1 MTTRAKAVYVVILIL
16 AALAAY
22 WFGSRRP
29 LHSDAGGAASGQV
42 SGDKKVLY
50 WYDPMVPNTHFDKP
64 GKSPFMDMQLVP
76 MYDEPKEA
84 KGSVAIDS
92 RTRQNLGIRTARVT
106 QGNIGQSVEAIGYV
120 EPDQRKIA
128 IVQTRIQGW
137 VERLTVGAVNDKV
150 RKGQVLMEVYS
161 PDLMAAQA
169 EYLLASR
176 DAAQAE
182 GQMLA
187 QSARVRLALLGM
199 SEEQIRVLGASR
211 KITERF
217 AYYAPVNGIVS
228 ELNVRR
234 GTQVSPGMNAL
245 SLVDLSTVWLISEIP
260 ESQSPAVRPGSAAE
274 VTFAAYPGRDF
285 AGTVEYIYPEVTQ
298 ASRSSRVRIQLDNR
312 AALLRPGMYAKVS
325 FKGAAGA
332 RAATLVPSEAVIVTG
347 RRKVV
352 IVADGDRNF
361 KPVEVSTG
369 AESGGNTEILAGL
382 APGQT
387 VVTSGQF
394 LLDSESNTRSGLD
407 RLESGASDDMAAMR
421 GGKDAPKAKVHSTR
435 GLVKAIDAAAGKVT
449 VTHEPVAALKWP
461 SMTMGFS
468 VRDPK
473 LISQVKPG
481 QRIVFEFEDAGNG
494 DFLITALRPAD

>member
-1 MTTRAKAVYVVILIL
+1 MTTKEKGIYAVIL
-16 AALAAY
+16 ALVALGAY
-22 WFGSRRP
+22 WLGNRSADSSVP
-29 LHSDAGGAASGQV
+29 NNGAASQV
-42 SGDKKVLY
+42 SSDKKVLY

-76 MYDEPKEA
+76 MYDEPDQT

-92 RTRQNLGIRTARVT
+92 RTRQSLGIRTARVI
-106 QGNIGQSVEAIGYV
+106 QGSIGQTVETIGYV

-137 VERLTVGAVNDKV
+137 VERLAVGAVNDKV
-150 RKGQVLMEVYS
+150 RRGQVVMEVYS

-176 DAAQAE
+176 DAAQAD

-187 QSARVRLALLGM
+187 QAARVRLALLGM
-199 SEEQIRVLGASR
+199 SEEQIRVLGSSR
-211 KITERF
+211 KINQRF

-245 SLVDLSTVWLISEIP
+245 SLIDLSTVWLIAEIP
-260 ESQSPAVRPGSAAE
+260 ESHGAAVRTGSSAE
-274 VTFAAYPGRDF
+274 LTFAAYPGRKF
-285 AGTVEYIYPEVTQ
+285 SGTVEYIYPEVTQ
-298 ASRSSRVRIQLDNR
+298 ASRSLRVRIQLDNG
-312 AALLRPGMYAKVS
+312 AGLLRPGMYANVKFS
-325 FKGAAGA
+325 GAAQA
-332 RAATLVPSEAVIVTG
+332 RATVVPSEAVIATG

-352 IVADGDRNF
+352 IVVGADGNF
-361 KPVEVSTG
+361 KPVDVRTG

-382 APGQT
+382 SPGQT

-394 LLDSESNTRSGLD
+394 LLDSESNMRSALG
-407 RLESGASDDMAAMR
+407 RLEAGDRDDIGRAQPSAGDIKADAFSAR
-421 GGKDAPKAKVHSTR
+421 GV
-435 GLVKAIDAAAGKVT
+435 VKSVDAAAAKIT
-449 VTHEPVAALKWP
+449 VAHEPIAALKWP
-461 SMTMGFS
+461 EMTMGFS

-473 LISQVKPG
+473 LLAKIKPG
-481 QRIVFEFEDAGNG
+481 QQVVFEFEDAGNG
-494 DFLITALRPAD
+494 NFLITALQPTLP